1 MSRLGGNNNEEVCTM
16 RPKVL
21 LVDDEPHVTE
31 ALKRVLRK
39 MDYEILTAC
48 SAHEALY
55 LLAQEPI
62 DVIVSDE
69 QMPGMAGSE
78 LLALVRCHYPKT
90 MRIMLT
96 GHASL
101 EAAVKAIN
109 EGEISRFLS
118 KPCDEKELTHA
129 IERAL
134 QQQEGI
140 TDNRPVRGSAERRL
154 PFLQTLEQETPGI
167 TKVNKDASGAIIL
180 EDAGMDLEALIQ
192 TIDVAVAQR
201 EG

>member
-1 MSRLGGNNNEEVCTM
+1 M

-21 LVDDEPHVTE
+21 LVDDEPHVST
-31 ALKRVLRK
+31 ALKRVLRR

-48 SAHEALY
+48 SGHEALQ

-78 LLALVRCHYPKT
+78 LLALVRCRYPRT

-101 EAAVKAIN
+101 ETVVNAIN
-109 EGEISRFLS
+109 EGEISRFLA
-118 KPCDEKELTHA
+118 KPCNEQDLTHA
-129 IERAL
+129 IEHAL
-134 QQQEGI
+134 QQKERFPDIQSSSA
-140 TDNRPVRGSAERRL
+140 TAERQSPL
-154 PFLQTLEQETPGI
+154 LQALEKGAPGI
-167 TKVNKDASGAIIL
+167 TKVKRDASGAIFL
-180 EDAGMDLEALIQ
+180 EDADVDLEALVQ
-192 TIDVAVAQR
+192 TIQVAVAQR
-201 EG
+201 

>member
-1 MSRLGGNNNEEVCTM
+1 MP
-16 RPKVL
+16 PKVL

-31 ALKRVLRK
+31 ALKRVLRR
-39 MDYEILTAC
+39 MDYQILTAC
-48 SAHEALY
+48 SAREALQ

-69 QMPGMAGSE
+69 QMPGMSGSE
-78 LLALVRCHYPKT
+78 LLALVRCHYPQT

-101 EAAVKAIN
+101 EAAVRAIN

-118 KPCDEKELTHA
+118 KPCNEKELTHA

-134 QQQEGI
+134 QQQERLA
-140 TDNRPVRGSAERRL
+140 DNQSLPVNTERHPPL
-154 PFLQTLEQETPGI
+154 LQELEQETPGI
-167 TKVNKDASGAIIL
+167 TKVNKDASGVIIL
-180 EDAGMDLEALIQ
+180 EDAGVDLEALIQ
-192 TIDVAVAQR
+192 TINVAVTQR